1 MPLPYRKYERVS
13 GFSALLNDLRHEADA
28 HANALARDRA
38 ETADLISR
46 LQSPGNIV
54 KAYAP
59 LLAEL
64 EVMAKAAVVT
74 AREIAVQRRAD
85 GRQRFEE
92 LKSEA
97 DAAVAAGMISGQE
110 GYLLD
115 EMISRVARIFEH
127 D

>member
-1 MPLPYRKYERVS
+1 
-13 GFSALLNDLRHEADA
+13 LRNEADA
-28 HANALARDRA
+28 QANELARDRA
-38 ETADLISR
+38 ETAHLISR

-74 AREIAVQRRAD
+74 AREIAVERRAD

-92 LKSEA
+92 LKGEA
-97 DAAVAAGMISGQE
+97 DAAVAAGLISGQE
-110 GYLLD
+110 GYVLD
-115 EMISRVARIFEH
+115 EMISRVARNFEH

>member
-1 MPLPYRKYERVS
+1 MSLPYRKYERVS

>member
-1 MPLPYRKYERVS
+1 MSLPYRKYERVS

-28 HANALARDRA
+28 QANELARDRA
-38 ETADLISR
+38 ETAHLISR
-46 LQSPGNIV
+46 LQSPGNVV

-64 EVMAKAAVVT
+64 EVMAKSAVVT

-92 LKSEA
+92 LKVQA
-97 DAAVAAGMISGQE
+97 DAAVAAGMITGQE
-110 GYLLD
+110 GYVLD
-115 EMISRVARIFEH
+115 EMISRVARNFEH